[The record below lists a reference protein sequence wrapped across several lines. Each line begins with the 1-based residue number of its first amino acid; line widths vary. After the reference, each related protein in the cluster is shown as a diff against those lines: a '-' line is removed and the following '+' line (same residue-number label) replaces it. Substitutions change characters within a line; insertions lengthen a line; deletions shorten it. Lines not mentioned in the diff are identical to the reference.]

1 MNHHSQMATRIPKRA
16 DVALQARP
24 APRKAPK
31 QARSLATVAAI
42 VEAAAR
48 ILEDEGHAGF
58 STNAVAERAG
68 VSVGSLYQY
77 LPNKDALI
85 GALVR
90 RETSLLLDEV
100 EGAVEALDG
109 RAALRGFIAA
119 CIAHQFRRPQ
129 LARLLDFEEAR
140 LPFDPETQRVG
151 VRIHEL
157 TAAMIAK
164 LDLSIQPDPDTTA
177 RDLVAIIKGM
187 VDAAGRHGETDHHA
201 LAIRLERAA
210 LGYLDCA
217 PSRQKA
223 GESFKC

>member
-1 MNHHSQMATRIPKRA
+1 MPDIAPE
-16 DVALQARP
+16 ARP
-24 APRKAPK
+24 APCKAPK
-31 QARSLATVAAI
+31 QARALATVAAI

-48 ILEDEGHAGF
+48 ILEGEGHAGF

-77 LPNKDALI
+77 FPSKDALI

-100 EGAVEALDG
+100 EGAVQALDS
-109 RAALRGFIAA
+109 RAAIRGFIAA

-151 VRIHEL
+151 ARIHAL
-157 TAAMIAK
+157 IAAVIAK
-164 LDLSIQPDPDTTA
+164 LDLPIQPDPDTTA

-187 VDAAGRHGETDHHA
+187 VDTAGQQGETNAQA

-210 LGYLDCA
+210 FGYLDGGA
-217 PSRQKA
+217 SNPMVGKSS
-223 GESFKC
+223 GY